1 MPLHRYM
8 YLNICGYINIVYTYI
23 CIEISLFVFIFNYLE
38 IVFVLYFITC
48 INVIDLKPA
57 FLTAIIIKYA
67 LLELFSIHLFP

>member
-38 IVFVLYFITC
+38 IVFVLYFIYLF
-48 INVIDLKPA
+48 IEN
-57 FLTAIIIKYA
+57 AILATHDKSYK
-67 LLELFSIHLFP
+67 LMR